1 MTEAIN
7 KNTFEEKTKTGLV
20 IVDFWAE
27 WCGPCKQVA
36 PIFDEL
42 CEEYTGKVS
51 FYKVNVDESGELAQ
65 GLGVMGIPCM
75 IVFKDGAEVNRIVGA
90 MAKEQL
96 KAKIDSS
103 LE

>member
-7 KNTFEEKTKTGLV
+7 KDNFKAKTKEGCV

-27 WCGPCKQVA
+27 WCGPCKRLA

-42 CEEYTGKVS
+42 GKEYGEKMS
-51 FYKVNVDESGELAQ
+51 FYKVNVDENGELAQ
-65 GLGVMGIPCM
+65 GLGVLGIPCM
-75 IVFKDGAEVNRIVGA
+75 IVFKDGAEIDRIVGA

-96 KAKIDSS
+96 KAKIDQSF
-103 LE
+103 E